1 MNPRVRRGNRGHNN
15 YNGNNQ
21 RRTNNTVSRNTVLDS
36 LGPAGKLRGT
46 AFQLMEKYLAA
57 AKDAHSTDR
66 VLEENCLQHAE
77 HYMRLNALA
86 IAAEQQRFNQ
96 NQPQPRPMSDAE
108 DEAAGEAPAENIAQE
123 ETAEREVPAEQIER
137 IDPARQPQPEV
148 VEENPVKA
156 AERARAEKPA
166 RYAET
171 DLSVPVAMMSEKA
184 REVQKE
190 RTLSIVRPAPSES
203 ANGVAVVKRRGRP
216 AKKKIE
222 ITAS

>member
-108 DEAAGEAPAENIAQE
+108 DDAPVEAERQDAPAEK
-123 ETAEREVPAEQIER
+123 IER
-137 IDPARQPQPEV
+137 IDPAQQPQPVV
-148 VEENPVKA
+148 VEETPVVKA
-156 AERARAEKPA
+156 AEPAREEKPV

>member
-96 NQPQPRPMSDAE
+96 NQPQPRPTSDAE
-108 DEAAGEAPAENIAQE
+108 DDTPVE
-123 ETAEREVPAEQIER
+123 AERQDAPEEQIER
-137 IDPARQPQPEV
+137 IDPAQQPQPVV
-148 VEENPVKA
+148 VEETPVVKA
-156 AERARAEKPA
+156 AEPVREEKPVH
-166 RYAET
+166 YAET
-171 DLSVPVAMMSEKA
+171 DLSVPVALMSEKA

-190 RTLSIVRPAPSES
+190 RTLSIVRPASSES
-203 ANGVAVVKRRGRP
+203 ASGVAVVKRRGRP

>member
-36 LGPAGKLRGT
+36 LGPVGKLRGT

-108 DEAAGEAPAENIAQE
+108 DDAPVE
-123 ETAEREVPAEQIER
+123 AERQDAPAEQIER
-137 IDPARQPQPEV
+137 LDPAQQPQPVV
-148 VEENPVKA
+148 VEETPVIKE
-156 AERARAEKPA
+156 AEPVREEKPV

-171 DLSVPVAMMSEKA
+171 DLSVPVALMSEKA

-190 RTLSIVRPAPSES
+190 RTLSIVKPASSES
-203 ANGVAVVKRRGRP
+203 ASGVAVVKRRGRP

>member
-96 NQPQPRPMSDAE
+96 NQPQPRPTSDAE
-108 DEAAGEAPAENIAQE
+108 DDAPVE
-123 ETAEREVPAEQIER
+123 AERQDAPEEQIER
-137 IDPARQPQPEV
+137 IDPAQQPQPDV
-148 VEENPVKA
+148 VEENPVRA
-156 AERARAEKPA
+156 AEHAREEKPA

>member
-96 NQPQPRPMSDAE
+96 NQPQPRPTSDAE
-108 DEAAGEAPAENIAQE
+108 DDAPVE
-123 ETAEREVPAEQIER
+123 AERQDAPEEQIER
-137 IDPARQPQPEV
+137 LDPAQQPQPVV
-148 VEENPVKA
+148 VEETPVVKA
-156 AERARAEKPA
+156 AEHAREEKPA

>member
-108 DEAAGEAPAENIAQE
+108 DDAPVE
-123 ETAEREVPAEQIER
+123 AERQDAPEEQIER
-137 IDPARQPQPEV
+137 LDPAQQPQPVV
-148 VEENPVKA
+148 VEETPVVKA
-156 AERARAEKPA
+156 AESAREEKPV

>member
-96 NQPQPRPMSDAE
+96 NQPQSRPMSDAE
-108 DEAAGEAPAENIAQE
+108 DDAPVE
-123 ETAEREVPAEQIER
+123 AERQDAPAEQIER
-137 IDPARQPQPEV
+137 LDPAQQPQPVV
-148 VEENPVKA
+148 VEETPVVKE
-156 AERARAEKPA
+156 AEPAREEKPV

-171 DLSVPVAMMSEKA
+171 DLSVPVALMSEKA

-190 RTLSIVRPAPSES
+190 RTLSIVKPASSES
-203 ANGVAVVKRRGRP
+203 ESGVAVVKRRGRP

>member
-1 MNPRVRRGNRGHNN
+1 MNPRVRRGKRGHNN

-21 RRTNNTVSRNTVLDS
+21 RRTNNIVSRNTVLDS

-96 NQPQPRPMSDAE
+96 NQPQSRPMSDAQ
-108 DEAAGEAPAENIAQE
+108 DDAPVE
-123 ETAEREVPAEQIER
+123 AERQDAQAEQIER
-137 IDPARQPQPEV
+137 IDPAQQPQPVV
-148 VEENPVKA
+148 VEETPVVKA
-156 AERARAEKPA
+156 AEPAREEKPV

-171 DLSVPVAMMSEKA
+171 DLSVPVALMSEKA

>member
-108 DEAAGEAPAENIAQE
+108 DDAPVE
-123 ETAEREVPAEQIER
+123 AERQDAPAEQIER
-137 IDPARQPQPEV
+137 IDPAQQPQPVV
-148 VEENPVKA
+148 VEETPVVKA
-156 AERARAEKPA
+156 AEPAREEKPA

-171 DLSVPVAMMSEKA
+171 DLSVPVALMSEKA

-203 ANGVAVVKRRGRP
+203 ASGVAVVKRRGRP

>member
-96 NQPQPRPMSDAE
+96 NQPQPRPTSDAE
-108 DEAAGEAPAENIAQE
+108 DDAPVE
-123 ETAEREVPAEQIER
+123 AERQDAPEEQIER
-137 IDPARQPQPEV
+137 IAPAQQPQPVV
-148 VEENPVKA
+148 VEETPVVKA
-156 AERARAEKPA
+156 AEPVREEKPV

-171 DLSVPVAMMSEKA
+171 DLSVPVALMSEKA

-190 RTLSIVRPAPSES
+190 RTLSIVRPASSES
-203 ANGVAVVKRRGRP
+203 ASGVAVVKRRGRP